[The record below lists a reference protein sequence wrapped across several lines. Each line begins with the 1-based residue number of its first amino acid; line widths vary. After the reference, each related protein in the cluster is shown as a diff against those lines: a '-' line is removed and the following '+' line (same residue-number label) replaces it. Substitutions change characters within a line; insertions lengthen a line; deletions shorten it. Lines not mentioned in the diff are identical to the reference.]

1 MSTLPQFPEFAPLDV
16 THRAVLDPLIAQR
29 QPDVSELNFAEIFAW
44 HGVRQTQ
51 ITQLGDSVCMHIL
64 RYGRRYFSPPLGGND
79 QPAVMRQLLTW
90 LRDQGDDGF
99 VYGLTGSEAEAA
111 VASGGLVAVED
122 PDNAD
127 YVYQRTDLV
136 HLAGHKFDGKRN
148 HIRNFVRDYDFALTP
163 IQVADIPEVMEFQHR
178 WCEGRG
184 CAQEPS
190 LQAENRAVQEM
201 LQHFGELDV
210 CGAALRIDGQIQGY
224 TVASALNRE
233 TALIIV
239 EKGNPEFRGVYQ
251 SINQMFAE
259 KMLSNYTWI
268 NREQDAGDEGLR
280 RAKLSYHPHHMVA
293 KYKIK
298 LE

>member
-1 MSTLPQFPEFAPLDV
+1 MSALPNFPEFVPLDV

-29 QPDVSELNFAEIFAW
+29 QPEVSELNFAEIFAW
-44 HGVRQTQ
+44 HSVRQTQ
-51 ITQLGDSVCMHIL
+51 ITQLGGTICMHIL
-64 RYGRRYFSPPLGGND
+64 RYGRRYLYPPLGDGD
-79 QPAVMRQLLTW
+79 HPAIMRQLLTW

-111 VASGGLVAVED
+111 VAAGGMVAVED

-127 YVYQRTDLV
+127 YVYRAADLIQ
-136 HLAGHKFDGKRN
+136 LAGHKYDGKRN
-148 HIRNFVRDYDFALTP
+148 HIRNFVRNYDFALTP
-163 IQVADIPEVMEFQHR
+163 IQLADVPDVQEFQRR
-178 WCEGRG
+178 WCEARG
-184 CAQEPS
+184 CAHEPS
-190 LQAENRAVQEM
+190 LQAENRAVQEL

-210 CGAALRIDGQIQGY
+210 HGATLRIDGQIQGY
-224 TVASALNRE
+224 TLASALNRD

-239 EKGNPEFRGVYQ
+239 EKANPEFRGIYQ

-259 KMLSNYTWI
+259 KMLGGCSWI

-280 RAKLSYHPHHMVA
+280 RAKLSYHPHHLVA
-293 KYKIK
+293 KYKVK